1 MKTFT
6 LMIAITTTTILL
18 ATQLLQMT
26 NNYAS
31 ATTSPT
37 IVQAGEATTPLA
49 VFSPQTVEINAG
61 ESVTWTNPTKVAEP
75 HTITFFLDNSTNSGI
90 VAPLAVSNTTK
101 FMAIPPGSNNEPLL
115 LPSDNKTGMNTI
127 IAVNARNFNP
137 TAIDSEGVV
146 SFMKLNSNYSMTGTE
161 KYVNSGWILPKGLEQ
176 QYPGS
181 GNTFT
186 VTFEKP
192 GTYDYICVI
201 HPWMTGSVRVR

>member
-6 LMIAITTTTILL
+6 LMIVAVATILS
-18 ATQLLQMT
+18 AIQVLQMT

-31 ATTSPT
+31 ATTSST
-37 IVQAGEATTPLA
+37 IVQSGEATTPLA

-61 ESVTWTNPTKVAEP
+61 ENVTWINPTKVAEP

-90 VAPLAVSNTTK
+90 VAPLSVSNTTK
-101 FMAIPPGSNNEPLL
+101 FMTIPPGSNNEPIL
-115 LPSDNKTGMNTI
+115 LPADNNTGMNTI

-146 SFMKLNSNYSMTGTE
+146 SFMKLNSNYSMKGTE

>member
-6 LMIAITTTTILL
+6 LMIVAVATILS
-18 ATQLLQMT
+18 AIQVLQMT

-31 ATTSPT
+31 ATTSST
-37 IVQAGEATTPLA
+37 IVQSGEATTPLA

-101 FMAIPPGSNNEPLL
+101 FMTIPPGSNNEPLL

-127 IAVNARNFNP
+127 IAVNARNYNP
-137 TAIDSEGVV
+137 TAIDSQGAV

>member
-1 MKTFT
+1 
-6 LMIAITTTTILL
+6 MIVAVATILS
-18 ATQLLQMT
+18 AIQVLQMT

-31 ATTSPT
+31 ATTSST
-37 IVQAGEATTPLA
+37 IVQSGEATTPLA

-61 ESVTWTNPTKVAEP
+61 ENVTWINPTKVAEP

-90 VAPLAVSNTTK
+90 VAPLSVSNTTK
-101 FMAIPPGSNNEPLL
+101 FMTIPPASNNEPIL
-115 LPSDNKTGMNTI
+115 LPADNNTGMNTI

-137 TAIDSEGVV
+137 TAIDSQGAV
-146 SFMKLNSNYSMTGTE
+146 SFLKLNSNYSMKGTE

-176 QYPGS
+176 QHPGS

>member
-1 MKTFT
+1 
-6 LMIAITTTTILL
+6 MIAITTTTILL

-49 VFSPQTVEINAG
+49 VYSPQTVEINAG

-101 FMAIPPGSNNEPLL
+101 FMTIPPGSNNEPLL

>member
-1 MKTFT
+1 
-6 LMIAITTTTILL
+6 MIAITTTTILL

-49 VFSPQTVEINAG
+49 VYSPQTVEINAG

-101 FMAIPPGSNNEPLL
+101 FITIPPGSNNEPLL